1 MKFINKNY
9 IALAICI
16 MVVGCKAPSAVES
29 AAKTV
34 VPEAF
39 STNTDTTT
47 IASMQWRN
55 FFTNKNLQN
64 LIDTALQNNQELQIT
79 LQEIEKLK

>member
-39 STNTDTTT
+39 STNTDYYT
-47 IASMQWRN
+47 SMQWR
-55 FFTNKNLQN
+55 FLY
-64 LIDTALQNNQELQIT
+64 
-79 LQEIEKLK
+79 

>member
-39 STNTDTTT
+39 STTDTYYCKY
-47 IASMQWRN
+47 AV
-55 FFTNKNLQN
+55 
-64 LIDTALQNNQELQIT
+64 
-79 LQEIEKLK
+79 EKFLY

>member
-16 MVVGCKAPSAVES
+16 MVVGCKASAVES

-39 STNTDTTT
+39 SNTDTT
-47 IASMQWRN
+47 IASMQWK
-55 FFTNKNLQN
+55 FL
-64 LIDTALQNNQELQIT
+64 LIRTYKI
-79 LQEIEKLK
+79 

>member
-29 AAKTV
+29 TAKTV
-34 VPEAF
+34 VPGV
-39 STNTDTTT
+39 
-47 IASMQWRN
+47 
-55 FFTNKNLQN
+55 
-64 LIDTALQNNQELQIT
+64 
-79 LQEIEKLK
+79 

>member
-1 MKFINKNY
+1 
-9 IALAICI
+9 

-39 STNTDTTT
+39 STNTTTT
-47 IASMQWRN
+47 MQWRN

-79 LQEIEKLK
+79 LQEIEIAKMKLELDKDFITNGRS

>member
-34 VPEAF
+34 VPRRLVL
-39 STNTDTTT
+39 
-47 IASMQWRN
+47 ILIPLL
-55 FFTNKNLQN
+55 LQVCSGEISL
-64 LIDTALQNNQELQIT
+64 LIRTYKI
-79 LQEIEKLK
+79 

>member
-16 MVVGCKAPSAVES
+16 MVVGCKAPSAES

-55 FFTNKNLQN
+55 FFTKNLQN

-79 LQEIEKLK
+79 GN